1 MPEHGNIGS
10 ECDEGTD
17 GYLIHS
23 DYDNTCKIKGNNS
36 QAPAEIDDRT
46 DGVIQADRMDKGIP
60 VLLCQLPEGFHGFFF
75 GPEALDDPDTG
86 QIFVDKSIQVGR
98 FFPVD
103 LPSFVRACLDI
114 PDADCH

>member
-46 DGVIQADRMDKGIP
+46 DGVIQADRMDNRSSWTKAFRLEDFFRWICH
-60 VLLCQLPEGFHGFFF
+60 LL
-75 GPEALDDPDTG
+75 
-86 QIFVDKSIQVGR
+86 
-98 FFPVD
+98 
-103 LPSFVRACLDI
+103 
-114 PDADCH
+114 